1 MALLFIRFFMQL
13 VLDQDF
19 NAMTK
24 EFEKLFSIPYL
35 DTLEFSDD
43 KALLWLKKC
52 LAKKRKSKQ
61 FHIANRFT
69 LALFENSF
77 HQKAIPPLIIKQ
89 TNPLVGLGV
98 FARKNL
104 KPLTFIGQYSG
115 VVRPRNKK
123 ADDSNDYVFRY
134 VDSRFS
140 VPYVIDAKDKGNL
153 CRFLNHSDQPNLL
166 SRSLVLGDSYHVIFY
181 SKEPIKEGE
190 QLTYDYGPY
199 YWRKRANPLF
209 L

>member
-1 MALLFIRFFMQL
+1 
-13 VLDQDF
+13 
-19 NAMTK
+19 MTQ
-24 EFEKLFSIPYL
+24 EFEKLFNVSYL
-35 DTLEFSDD
+35 DNLDIRNE
-43 KALLWLKKC
+43 KILLWLKKC
-52 LAKKRKSKQ
+52 LIKKQRSKDFQ
-61 FHIANRFT
+61 MANRWT

-77 HQKAIPPLIIKQ
+77 RQKIIPPLIIKEV
-89 TNPLVGLGV
+89 NSLVGLGI

-104 KPLTFIGQYSG
+104 KPLTFIGEYSG

-123 ADDSNDYVFRY
+123 ADDLNDYVFRY

-140 VPYVIDAKDKGNL
+140 VPYVIDAEKKGNL

-181 SKEPIKEGE
+181 TKEAISEGA

-199 YWRKRANPLF
+199 YWRKRVNPLF

>member
-1 MALLFIRFFMQL
+1 
-13 VLDQDF
+13 
-19 NAMTK
+19 MTQ
-24 EFEKLFSIPYL
+24 EFEKLFNIPYL
-35 DTLEFSDD
+35 DKLEISDD

-52 LAKKRKSKQ
+52 LTKKKRNKEFQ
-61 FHIANRFT
+61 MANRWT

-77 HQKAIPPLIIKQ
+77 RQQIIPPLIIKEV
-89 TNPLVGLGV
+89 NSLVGLGV
-98 FARKNL
+98 FARKKL

-115 VVRPRNKK
+115 IVRPRNKK
-123 ADDSNDYVFRY
+123 KDDLNDYIFRY

-140 VPYVIDAKDKGNL
+140 VPYVIDAEKKGNL

-181 SKEPIKEGE
+181 SKEIIEEGE

-199 YWRKRANPLF
+199 YWRKRANPLY